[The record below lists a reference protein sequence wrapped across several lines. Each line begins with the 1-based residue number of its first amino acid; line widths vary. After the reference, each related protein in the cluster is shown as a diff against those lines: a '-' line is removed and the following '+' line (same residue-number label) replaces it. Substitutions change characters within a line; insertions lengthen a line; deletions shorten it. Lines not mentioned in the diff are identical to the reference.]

1 MACGCICCQCSGEG
15 LLASLYAHFCSE
27 GIALISLGIR
37 VEGREERGQGTSIA
51 SNSGCV
57 LAQGFLPF
65 LLAPSP
71 DVAWVCLL
79 GGPRTRPFFCSF
91 CLPLAPPSPVV
102 SGRWNSRF
110 AGRPLG
116 WHFLSPAVLPQPE
129 RPSGTQDALVTV
141 LQVLSTHCVP
151 GPPGAG
157 EAMGSLVHGEILVW
171 TWVSLTGTSS
181 RSPHLPVL
189 VSVQPEQLCLAAAG
203 PA

>member
-1 MACGCICCQCSGEG
+1 MWLGCVSLVGRVHSSAASVFLSLHLVLWSQADGIPDLLTDPWDGTFSPLQCS
-15 LLASLYAHFCSE
+15 S
-27 GIALISLGIR
+27 
-37 VEGREERGQGTSIA
+37 
-51 SNSGCV
+51 
-57 LAQGFLPF
+57 
-65 LLAPSP
+65 
-71 DVAWVCLL
+71 
-79 GGPRTRPFFCSF
+79 
-91 CLPLAPPSPVV
+91 
-102 SGRWNSRF
+102 
-110 AGRPLG
+110 
-116 WHFLSPAVLPQPE
+116 E

-141 LQVLSTHCVP
+141 LQVLSTHCVQ